1 MALYSEIKVLSP
13 EEADKVHRGSVSVLG
28 ETGVVFHSDEALAI
42 FKSNGFKIEGKTVFF
57 TEGQIQKALDTCP
70 STYEFHARNPERTVV
85 VGDRQPLIQP
95 AFGNVFVQE
104 PGRPRR
110 KGSFR
115 DYINYQRLV
124 QGSDIIQ
131 LAGGVPI
138 VADELD
144 PSTRHLD
151 QMYAAL
157 KYTDK
162 PVIGWAASRCQTD
175 EMLDMLGIAF
185 GGGSFLETH
194 QVMGSGINPLSP
206 LSYSTETLECVIAN
220 ARRNQVLFVNPAAM
234 AGITAPIDLLGCA
247 LMQNAEILS
256 CIVLIQLIRPGVP
269 VVYCPA
275 SVVGYMKRASFCT
288 GSPESML
295 INIASLQLG
304 RDLYH
309 LPTRTLTGH
318 TDAKLPDYQAGV
330 ESMQA
335 IMLSA
340 LGGAEILNE
349 ALGTLE
355 SYMSIS
361 FEKFILDEEM
371 FSRVQRIHKGVDTS
385 GMDRRLALIKE
396 VAHQGSYLTH
406 PSTFKAFRESWQ
418 PRVSDWN
425 DYDTWLGAGGKDAVE
440 RAREIL
446 EQRLAPEPEI
456 CIDPD
461 TDKAL
466 KEYMEKARASR

>member
-1 MALYSEIKVLSP
+1 MALYSEINVLSP
-13 EEADKVHRGSVSVLG
+13 EEMEQVHQGSLKILE
-28 ETGVVFHSDEALAI
+28 ETGVVFHADEALEI
-42 FKSNGFKIEGKTVFF
+42 FQSHGFKVEGKTVFF
-57 TEGQIQKALDTCP
+57 TPAQVQSALDQCP
-70 STYEFHARNPERTVV
+70 STYEFHARNPENTVT
-85 VGDRQPLIQP
+85 VGDRNHLIQP
-95 AFGNVFVQE
+95 AFGCVFVQE
-104 PGRPRR
+104 PGQPRR
-110 KGSFR
+110 KGNYE
-115 DYINYQRLV
+115 DYIRYQRLI

-144 PSTRHLD
+144 PETRHLD

-162 PVIGWAASRCQTD
+162 PIIGWAASQRQTN
-175 EMLDMLGIAF
+175 EMLDMLEIAF
-185 GGGSFLETH
+185 GGSLENR

-206 LSYSTETLECVIAN
+206 LSYSTETLECVMAN
-220 ARRNQVLFVNPAAM
+220 AKRNQVLFVNPAAM

-275 SVVGYMKRASFCT
+275 SVAGYMKRASFCT

-295 INIASLQLG
+295 INLASLQLG
-304 RDLYH
+304 RHLYK

-371 FSRVQRIHKGVDTS
+371 FSRIQRIHRGVDTS
-385 GMDRRLALIKE
+385 DIQAQVNLIQE

-406 PSTFKAFRESWQ
+406 PTTFKAFKSSWQ

-425 DYDTWLGAGGKDAVE
+425 DYDSWQAAGGKDAVGQAQD
-440 RAREIL
+440 RL
-446 EQRLAPEPEI
+446 EARLAQEAEVCLDPA
-456 CIDPD
+456 IDQ
-461 TDKAL
+461 AL
-466 KEYMEKARASR
+466 QEYMAQARAAR